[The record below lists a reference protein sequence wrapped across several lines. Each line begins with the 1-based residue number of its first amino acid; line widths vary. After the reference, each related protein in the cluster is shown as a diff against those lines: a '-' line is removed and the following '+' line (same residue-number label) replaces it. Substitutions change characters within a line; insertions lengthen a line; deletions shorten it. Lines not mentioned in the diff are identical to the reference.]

1 MQTLNSNATSSQNI
15 FKRMLPGFSLGILVF
30 IGLTLL
36 GGFHSVG
43 SEFYDFD
50 WKIFPVVIGITL
62 FNYLLRFFKWH
73 FYLGQSGVTN
83 LPLLQSLR
91 LFMAGFPLAVTSGK
105 AGEVLK
111 GIWLKKLTGLPV
123 GRGISVVLAERVSD
137 GFAVLILT
145 TLGVIA
151 YPRYWPAFLVVFL
164 IFIAIMVASQ
174 IRPVD
179 TYFLDAGSKW
189 PLIQNYIPGLREL
202 YEGGLSLFR
211 PAATL
216 FAVLLATI
224 SWLGEGVAFYFILIT
239 CGLPADE
246 KTLFIAIFVLSFSTF
261 IGGLSGLPGGLGV
274 TEVTIA
280 GMLTLL
286 CGLEPGTASVA
297 TLLIRLATLW
307 VGVALGLI
315 TWTFS
320 IDLLG
325 LRTEHG
331 KIIEG

>member
-1 MQTLNSNATSSQNI
+1 MQTLKSNATSSQNI

-43 SEFYDFD
+43 SEFYDFN
-50 WKIFPVVIGITL
+50 WKVFPIVIGFTL

-73 FYLGQSGVTN
+73 FYLGQSGVN
-83 LPLLQSLR
+83 LPFLQSLR
-91 LFMAGFPLAVTSGK
+91 LFMAGFPLEVTPGK
-105 AGEVLK
+105 VGEVLK

-123 GRGISVVLAERVSD
+123 DRGISVVLAERISD

-151 YPRYWPAFLVVFL
+151 FPQHWPVFLVVFL
-164 IFIAIMVASQ
+164 ILISIMVASQ
-174 IRPVD
+174 IRPVA

-211 PAATL
+211 PVATL
-216 FAVLLATI
+216 FAVLLAAI
-224 SWLGEGVAFYFILIT
+224 SWLGGGVAFYFILIT
-239 CGLPADE
+239 FGLPVDE

-286 CGLEPGTASVA
+286 CGLEPGIASVA

-307 VGVALGLI
+307 FGVALGLI

>member
-1 MQTLNSNATSSQNI
+1 MQTLNSNATSLQNI

-43 SEFYDFD
+43 SEFYDFN
-50 WKIFPVVIGITL
+50 WKVFPIVIGFTL

-73 FYLGQSGVTN
+73 FYLGQSGVN
-83 LPLLQSLR
+83 LPFLQSLR
-91 LFMAGFPLAVTSGK
+91 LFMAGFPLEVTPGK
-105 AGEVLK
+105 VGEVLK

-123 GRGISVVLAERVSD
+123 DRGISVVLAERISD

-151 YPRYWPAFLVVFL
+151 FPQYWPVFLVVFL
-164 IFIAIMVASQ
+164 ILITILVASQ
-174 IRPVD
+174 IRPVA

-211 PAATL
+211 PVATL
-216 FAVLLATI
+216 FAVLLAAI
-224 SWLGEGVAFYFILIT
+224 SWLGGGVAFYFILIT
-239 CGLPADE
+239 FGLPADE

-286 CGLEPGTASVA
+286 CGLEPGIASVA

-307 VGVALGLI
+307 FGVALGLI

>member
-1 MQTLNSNATSSQNI
+1 MQTLKSNATSSQNI

-43 SEFYDFD
+43 SEFYDFN
-50 WKIFPVVIGITL
+50 WKVFPIVIGFTL

-73 FYLGQSGVTN
+73 FYLGQSGVN
-83 LPLLQSLR
+83 LPFLQSLR
-91 LFMAGFPLAVTSGK
+91 LFMAGFPLEVTPGK
-105 AGEVLK
+105 VGEVLK

-123 GRGISVVLAERVSD
+123 DRGISVVLAERISD

-151 YPRYWPAFLVVFL
+151 FPQHWPVFLVVFL
-164 IFIAIMVASQ
+164 ILITILVASQ
-174 IRPVD
+174 IRPVA

-216 FAVLLATI
+216 FAVLLAAI
-224 SWLGEGVAFYFILIT
+224 SWLGGGVAFYFILIT
-239 CGLPADE
+239 FGLPADE

-286 CGLEPGTASVA
+286 CGLEPGIASVA

-307 VGVALGLI
+307 FGVALGLI